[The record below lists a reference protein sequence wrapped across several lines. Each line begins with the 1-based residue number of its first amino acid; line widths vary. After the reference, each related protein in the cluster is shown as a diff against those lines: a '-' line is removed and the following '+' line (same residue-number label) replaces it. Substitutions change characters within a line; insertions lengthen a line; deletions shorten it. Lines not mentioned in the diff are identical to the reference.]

1 MNLVECAVSDV
12 ALEVLGKNCP
22 NLVSLNVSEERK
34 KKLITDEVNADP
46 DMLLDKK
53 LGSGNSPVGHVG
65 TYFLNLSK
73 REKLH
78 RQLKGF
84 GFRSGKESR
93 SE

>member
-53 LGSGNSPVGHVG
+53 LGSGNSPLGHVR
-65 TYFLNLSK
+65 YLFFKPVEK
-73 REKLH
+73 RKTASTV
-78 RQLKGF
+78 KGIWI
-84 GFRSGKESR
+84 
-93 SE
+93 